1 MKVINL
7 TVLAVDGPATKA
19 YLEYLRFN
27 GISPY
32 KIIDVRF
39 KTKLKTKSGKFFYIQ
54 KLFGKRFAYSVLNL
68 YKRLFYKEVP
78 YGYKFNYNNYIQLGR
93 LILENSKITPNYFSK
108 IDYSEYSQITDSII
122 VPDINSINLA
132 KLLEAE
138 KVCRTYLFTG
148 GGILKDTILNIPNS
162 RFIHVHPGI
171 VPLVKGSDGIFWSL
185 VNRGK
190 IGMSAFFMNTG
201 IDTGDIIYTKEY
213 DTDLSK
219 LNINIEDYGLYTIY
233 RAILDFYDPLF
244 RAETLILMLKENR
257 FNLDIITVTIQNPSD
272 GRYFFGMHPRVRE
285 LGIRMM
291 LGGYRNV

>member
-1 MKVINL
+1 M
-7 TVLAVDGPATKA
+7 
-19 YLEYLRFN
+19 
-27 GISPY
+27 
-32 KIIDVRF
+32 
-39 KTKLKTKSGKFFYIQ
+39 
-54 KLFGKRFAYSVLNL
+54 
-68 YKRLFYKEVP
+68 
-78 YGYKFNYNNYIQLGR
+78 
-93 LILENSKITPNYFSK
+93 
-108 IDYSEYSQITDSII
+108 
-122 VPDINSINLA
+122 
-132 KLLEAE
+132 
-138 KVCRTYLFTG
+138 
-148 GGILKDTILNIPNS
+148 
-162 RFIHVHPGI
+162 HPGI

-219 LNINIEDYGLYTIY
+219 LNINIEDYGLDTIY